1 MLITFRSP
9 AAPDVVMLKNLAQY
23 LLNLIGKHLGSRG
36 VIEHNE
42 LSRAIVR
49 LETAISEEA
58 RADVALE
65 SLYHVPDAHGR
76 TVGEDH
82 RGLAQRAWPLLD
94 MMREASKQNADIIWG
109 L

>member
-9 AAPDVVMLKNLAQY
+9 SSPDVIMLRNLAQY
-23 LLNLIGKHLGSRG
+23 LLGLIGKHLGTIG
-36 VIEHNE
+36 VIQHDE
-42 LSRAIVR
+42 LSQAIDR

-58 RADVALE
+58 QADVALE
-65 SLYHVPDAHGR
+65 SLYHVPDAHGH
-76 TVGEDH
+76 TAGEDH

-94 MMREASKQNADIIWG
+94 MMREASRQNADIIWG

>member
-36 VIEHNE
+36 VIQHNE
-42 LSRAIVR
+42 LPRAIDR

-58 RADVALE
+58 QADVALE

-82 RGLAQRAWPLLD
+82 RGLGQRAWPLLD
-94 MMREASKQNADIIWG
+94 MMREASKHNADILWG